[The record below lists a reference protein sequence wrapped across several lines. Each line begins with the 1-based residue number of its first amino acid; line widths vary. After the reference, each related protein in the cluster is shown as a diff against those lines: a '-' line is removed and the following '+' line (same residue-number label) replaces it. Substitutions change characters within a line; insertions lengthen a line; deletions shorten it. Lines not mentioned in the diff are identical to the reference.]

1 MSYGYYKNVQNNLIK
16 EQNFNNYHFQNLGKP
31 NNFRLNYHYRQKEK
45 EQAKEIKINNQ
56 NNNKN
61 SINQF
66 FINNND
72 LNKEEENKK
81 NLNFYE
87 NKKENQYNHRN
98 RSYHANNLS
107 KGHNFQTNFFNENK
121 RVQKAKE
128 LMDNFD
134 KKLYDTISNF
144 SQGNKLKNNEETKTA
159 EKIDSI
165 NDQRNIN
172 TKRNYSYNKYNY
184 NKNENEN
191 STLRNTDYLYKN
203 YFQNTFENNIHRI
216 NANEFINND
225 NYNNYNKI
233 YQKDYYKTN
242 NIFRRVNYKIK
253 DFSYFS
259 LAGTDSLK
267 HPKINQDSFL
277 TKEDKGNFIFG
288 VFDGHGIEG
297 HLISQS
303 IKNFLN
309 TNANTNSFS
318 TKDKILSLFNN
329 LSSNINSS
337 TSFKAMESGSTAILV
352 FIDDDKIISANCGDS
367 RALLISEI
375 ENKIIPLS
383 RDHKPEIP
391 EERKR
396 IIMSGG
402 RVDRIFG
409 MGPYRVFF
417 KDADY
422 PGLAMSRSIGD
433 GYAHKIGVIDEPEIL
448 EFNLNNIR
456 PKAIILASD
465 GVFEFVKNEEIKDI
479 IEKYYYKMDSK
490 GCAKEIVDYS
500 RKIWENSGYAI
511 DDITCIV
518 GFFGSA

>member
-1 MSYGYYKNVQNNLIK
+1 MSYGFYKNTQNNLIK
-16 EQNFNNYHFQNLGKP
+16 EQTFNNYHFQNSGREP
-31 NNFRLNYHYRQKEK
+31 NFRVNYHYRHREK
-45 EQAKEIKINNQ
+45 EQDKEIKINDPI
-56 NNNKN
+56 NNKN
-61 SINQF
+61 SIPPF
-66 FINNND
+66 FRNNNEFS
-72 LNKEEENKK
+72 KEEENKK
-81 NLNFYE
+81 NLNLYE
-87 NKKENQYNHRN
+87 NKKENKYNYRN
-98 RSYHANNLS
+98 KSYHENNLN
-107 KGHNFQTNFFNENK
+107 KANNFQTNFFNETH

-144 SQGNKLKNNEETKTA
+144 SQGNKLRNHEEMKIT
-159 EKIDSI
+159 EKINDSAV
-165 NDQRNIN
+165 NQRNLN
-172 TKRNYSYNKYNY
+172 SKRNYSYNKYIY

-191 STLRNTDYLYKN
+191 SSLRNTDYLYKN
-203 YFQNTFENNIHRI
+203 YFRNNLEDNIHSI
-216 NANEFINND
+216 NPNELISNE
-225 NYNNYNKI
+225 NYNNYNKNYSKDF
-233 YQKDYYKTN
+233 YQKR
-242 NIFRRVNYKIK
+242 NIFKRVNYKIK
-253 DFSYFS
+253 DFSSFS

-267 HPKINQDSFL
+267 HPKTNQDSFL

-309 TNANTNSFS
+309 INANTNSFS
-318 TKDKILSLFNN
+318 TRDKILSLFSN
-329 LSSNINSS
+329 LSSSINSS
-337 TSFKAMESGSTAILV
+337 TSFKAMESGSTAILT
-352 FIDDDKIISANCGDS
+352 FIDDEKIICANVGDS

-375 ENKIIPLS
+375 DNKIIPLS

-396 IIMSGG
+396 IMMRGG

-433 GYAHKIGVIDEPEIL
+433 GYAHKIGVIDEPEL
-448 EFNLNNIR
+448 FEFYLDTIR
-456 PKAIILASD
+456 PKAVILASD

-490 GCAKEIVDYS
+490 GCAKEIVEYS

-518 GFFGSA
+518 GFFG